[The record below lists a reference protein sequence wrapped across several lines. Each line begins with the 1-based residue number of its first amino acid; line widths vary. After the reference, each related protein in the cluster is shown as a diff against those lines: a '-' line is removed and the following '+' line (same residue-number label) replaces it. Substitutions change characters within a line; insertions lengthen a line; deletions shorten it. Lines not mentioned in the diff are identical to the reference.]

1 MCDIINIRNTVI
13 EYIKKGIDRKNMII
27 LNIITF
33 IGIPI
38 TILMIIMLEVEYDDP
53 DKTFTTLCIFLIL
66 ILSILLYVFNIS
78 HL

>member
-1 MCDIINIRNTVI
+1 
-13 EYIKKGIDRKNMII
+13 MII

-38 TILMIIMLEVEYDDP
+38 TILMIIMLEVEYDDN
-53 DKTFTTLCIFLIL
+53 DKAFTTLGIFSIL
-66 ILSILLYVFNIS
+66 ILSILLYVFNVS

>member
-38 TILMIIMLEVEYDDP
+38 TILMIIMLEVNYEDT
-53 DKTFTTLCIFLIL
+53 DKTFTTLAISSIL